1 MAVKSKQIIAVW
13 VLVVVA
19 VITAVGAGW
28 WATERHQVPEGAL
41 TVEQV
46 VDGGVPQD
54 PSVGAELDPAEKDR
68 IVSLA
73 DALGIPSESVPRGLL
88 SVASDRYRSRQMLEA
103 DLEKAVEAGAI
114 TKDDAK
120 GVLAAFDAGVV
131 APVEGPIYVESTP
144 AE

>member
-54 PSVGAELDPAEKDR
+54 PSVGAELDPAER
-68 IVSLA
+68 IALSRWRKHWGSRRSQCRA
-73 DALGIPSESVPRGLL
+73 DCCRWLRIDTAPVRCLRLIWRRP
-88 SVASDRYRSRQMLEA
+88 SRQVPSRKVMRKVSSLPSMP
-103 DLEKAVEAGAI
+103 
-114 TKDDAK
+114 
-120 GVLAAFDAGVV
+120 VLSPRWKVR
-131 APVEGPIYVESTP
+131 ST
-144 AE
+144 

>member
-1 MAVKSKQIIAVW
+1 MKSKQFIAVW
-13 VLVVVA
+13 VLVVIA

-28 WATERHQVPEGAL
+28 WATEWHQVPEGAL

-46 VDGGVPQD
+46 VNGGVPQD
-54 PSVGAELDPAEKDR
+54 QSVDVQLDPAENDR

-73 DALGIPSESVPRGLL
+73 EALGIPSESVPRGLL
-88 SVASDRYRSRQMLEA
+88 SVASDRYRSRQILET
-103 DLEKAVEAGAI
+103 DLKKAVEAGAI

-131 APVEGPIYVESTP
+131 APVDGPILVESTP

>member
-54 PSVGAELDPAEKDR
+54 PSAGAELDPAEKDR

-73 DALGIPSESVPRGLL
+73 EALGIPSE
-88 SVASDRYRSRQMLEA
+88 
-103 DLEKAVEAGAI
+103 
-114 TKDDAK
+114 
-120 GVLAAFDAGVV
+120 
-131 APVEGPIYVESTP
+131 
-144 AE
+144 